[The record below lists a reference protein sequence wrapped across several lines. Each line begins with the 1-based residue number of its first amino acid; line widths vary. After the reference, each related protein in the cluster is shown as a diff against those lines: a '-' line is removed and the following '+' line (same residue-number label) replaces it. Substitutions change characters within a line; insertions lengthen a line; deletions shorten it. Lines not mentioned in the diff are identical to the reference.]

1 MKVTSYVVGLL
12 VLFFA
17 NQSFAQSH
25 LDSEVNESN
34 HISSKATIH
43 HHEEEDFKRHKVSVY
58 MGYTYI
64 PQAIPSQEG
73 LLVPTFGLDYVY
85 QFSEKW
91 SIGLINDIEI
101 AQYMVEVKN
110 SGSHGE
116 HGHLETLD
124 REYAYVGSLVIFYSP
139 WESWKIGVGPGF
151 EIEKNKNLFVG
162 KFIFEKEFK
171 LHDGWELSPNFQYDM
186 KEKLYDT
193 WTFGVSIGK
202 RF

>member
-1 MKVTSYVVGLL
+1 MKVTSYVVSLL

-25 LDSEVNESN
+25 FGSETNESD
-34 HISSKATIH
+34 HISTKTTIH
-43 HHEEEDFKRHKVSVY
+43 HQEEENFKRHKLAIY

-64 PQAIPSQEG
+64 PQAIPTHEG
-73 LLVPTFGLDYVY
+73 LLVPTFGLDYT
-85 QFSEKW
+85 FRISEKW
-91 SIGLINDIEI
+91 AVGLINDIEI

-110 SGSHGE
+110 GSGHE
-116 HGHLETLD
+116 DHGHLEALE
-124 REYAYVGSLVIFYSP
+124 REYAYVGSLVVFYSP
-139 WESWKIGVGPGF
+139 WEGWNIGAGPGI
-151 EIEKNKNLFVG
+151 EIERNKNLFVG

-171 LHDGWELSPNFQYDM
+171 LHDGWELSPNFQYDI